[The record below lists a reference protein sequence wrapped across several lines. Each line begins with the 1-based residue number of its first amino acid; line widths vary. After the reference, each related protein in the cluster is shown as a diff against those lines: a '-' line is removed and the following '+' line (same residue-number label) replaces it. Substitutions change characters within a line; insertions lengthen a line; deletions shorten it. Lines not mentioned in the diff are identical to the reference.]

1 MLATITGYG
10 VGLFLH
16 VLAVVVA
23 FGPTLAY
30 PIFSAVAQKTE
41 PRSLPGVIRGIIQT
55 DRVLVNPGM
64 IVLLLAGI
72 YLLSKGDIS
81 AGESWVTVGFVA
93 IITLFAMSHAFF
105 MPKSRQALVLAE
117 RDLKAGDELSP
128 EFEAL
133 SKQIETGGKIATLI
147 VVVTIFFM
155 VVKP

>member
-1 MLATITGYG
+1 MLAAITGYG
-10 VGLFLH
+10 VGLFVH
-16 VLAVVVA
+16 VLAVLAA
-23 FGPTLAY
+23 FGPTLAF

-41 PRSLPGVIRGIIQT
+41 PRSVPGVIRGILQT
-55 DRVLVNPGM
+55 DRILVTPGM

-93 IITLFAMSHAFF
+93 IVVLFAMAHAFF
-105 MPKSRQALVLAE
+105 MPKSRQALALAE
-117 RDLKAGDELSP
+117 RDLKAGDEFSP

>member
-1 MLATITGYG
+1 MLAAITGYG
-10 VGLFLH
+10 VGLFVH
-16 VLAVVVA
+16 VLAVLVA

-30 PIFSAVAQKTE
+30 PIFNAVAQKAE
-41 PRSLPGVIRGIIQT
+41 PRSVPGVIRGILQT
-55 DRVLVNPGM
+55 DRILITPGM

-93 IITLFAMSHAFF
+93 IVVLFAMAHAFF
-105 MPKSRQALVLAE
+105 MPKSRQALALAE